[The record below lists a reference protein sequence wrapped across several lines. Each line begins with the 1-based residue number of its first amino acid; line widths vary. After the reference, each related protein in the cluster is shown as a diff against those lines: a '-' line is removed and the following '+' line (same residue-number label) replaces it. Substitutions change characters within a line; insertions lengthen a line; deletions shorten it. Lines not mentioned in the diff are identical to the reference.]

1 MQCSILQ
8 SAIFRAKHQYTIIS
22 ICFGKALRSIILPLI
37 NLNNF
42 SLVFSKQKRI
52 LSLICYMLHAHTT
65 KVRKGRYTTDE
76 VKDKEPIAFIQT
88 SNVIHQ
94 VCRSGQHWVRL
105 YRIQCQCHTVRA
117 GAWLRFLINIIRISS
132 FSLGLLLE
140 LGILVRAGV
149 HNLIIPDLRI
159 QCFKV
164 MIQLFNFNSHEYSLN
179 SLMELSV
186 MG

>member
-37 NLNNF
+37 SLNNF

-76 VKDKEPIAFIQT
+76 VKDIKEPIAFIQT

-105 YRIQCQCHTVRA
+105 YRIQCQCHTVRD
-117 GAWLRFLINIIRISS
+117 GESPYLSTYYQLLIK
-132 FSLGLLLE
+132 LVA
-140 LGILVRAGV
+140 IL
-149 HNLIIPDLRI
+149 
-159 QCFKV
+159 
-164 MIQLFNFNSHEYSLN
+164 Y
-179 SLMELSV
+179 
-186 MG
+186 